1 MAENKD
7 NELKTSLGAF
17 HLSNSGEHRKWQP
30 GKGNFFEL
38 TVPDLEQLLKPGVGL
53 ENIDKSNDYIANGSE
68 VLKLTVKSFKIPTF
82 SVDDLK
88 ITKGNSTV
96 HYAGTPTFQSGSIT
110 IDDMVGP
117 ESKAVLEAWLR
128 LCYDVTTDKGGRAV
142 DYKKT
147 CVVTEYTSDHVQVR
161 AWKLYGTFPQNIE
174 ESEYDKESDEI
185 RRVTATLIY
194 DRAVPELYSQADFR

>member
-1 MAENKD
+1 MANIND
-7 NELKTSLGAF
+7 ALSTF
-17 HLSNSGEHRKWQP
+17 HISDLESHRKWQP

-38 TVPDLEQLLKPGVGL
+38 TIPDLGELLKPGVDSEKAESG
-53 ENIDKSNDYIANGSE
+53 DYIKDGSE

-82 SVDDLK
+82 EVEDLK

-96 HYAGTPTFQSGSIT
+96 HYAGTPTFESGSIT

-128 LCYDVTTDKGGRAV
+128 LCYDVTTDKGGRAIN
-142 DYKKT
+142 YKKK
-147 CVVTEYTSDHVQVR
+147 CVVTEYTSDHVPVR
-161 AWKLYGTFPQNIE
+161 AWKLIGTFPTTIE